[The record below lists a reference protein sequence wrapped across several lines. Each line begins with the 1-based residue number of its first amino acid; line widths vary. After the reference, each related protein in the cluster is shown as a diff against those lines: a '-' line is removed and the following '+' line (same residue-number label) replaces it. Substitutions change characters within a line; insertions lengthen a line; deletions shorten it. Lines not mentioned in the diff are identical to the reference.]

1 MSFVISTIFYVCYFA
16 AFVMELVR
24 LRQRGTIPYSIVQKP
39 VFPATLGFVF
49 HTFFLLHQHLIAE
62 QPLGGAAMLL
72 LTAAWGLVLIYLL
85 WLRRHPHVPF
95 GLMILPIAALLTGI
109 GDQWASTFE
118 TTGLTLQS
126 IAKMLHLASA
136 AGFVIALLVFMICRI
151 LYVLEVRLLRKKVSL
166 TPPIRLPSLEWSKTV
181 SRVSLVMAICCLCLS
196 ALGGIVL
203 HVF

>member
-1 MSFVISTIFYVCYFA
+1 
-16 AFVMELVR
+16 
-24 LRQRGTIPYSIVQKP
+24 
-39 VFPATLGFVF
+39 
-49 HTFFLLHQHLIAE
+49 
-62 QPLGGAAMLL
+62 
-72 LTAAWGLVLIYLL
+72 
-85 WLRRHPHVPF
+85 
-95 GLMILPIAALLTGI
+95 MILPIAALLTGI

-126 IAKMLHLASA
+126 IAKMLHLVSA